1 MELRSVNGRYLEV
14 KIRQPFGASVESR
27 LRKRLER
34 AFGRGR
40 VDLSVSYQA
49 PGGGEL
55 ESFGVAEADVA
66 SVVDALRKVGEV
78 APELGVP
85 NRLEVLEF
93 LARRASKSGPVEP
106 DPELLDGVLD
116 QAVDAAR
123 KMRRE
128 EGKHLQV
135 VLAELAAQLRDE
147 VRAIE
152 SSLIGESERL
162 HANLVSRFEELV
174 SKREGEL
181 DEQRVAQELA
191 LLLQKGDVSEELA
204 RLESHFSQWSS
215 VLGEEASAGQGK
227 RLDFLTQELLRE
239 VTTIGSKITA
249 HLGSARVIEAK
260 AIIERMREQVQNV
273 E

>member
-49 PGGGEL
+49 SSGGEL
-55 ESFGVAEADVA
+55 ESFGVAAEDVA
-66 SVVDALRKVGEV
+66 SVVEALRSVADV
-78 APELGVP
+78 APQLGQP
-85 NRLEVLEF
+85 NQLEVLEF
-93 LARRASKSGPVEP
+93 LIRRASKSGPAEP
-106 DPELLDGVLD
+106 EGQLLESVLDDAVRAASAMRHEEGRHLHGVLS
-116 QAVDAAR
+116 
-123 KMRRE
+123 
-128 EGKHLQV
+128 
-135 VLAELAAQLRDE
+135 ELAAQLQDE

-162 HANLVSRFEELV
+162 HANLVSRFEELLQR
-174 SKREGEL
+174 SDGEV
-181 DEQRVAQELA
+181 DDQRVAQELA

-215 VLGEEASAGQGK
+215 VLAEDASAGQGK